1 MALSDLPF
9 NREQQLPLCCRR
21 AVEPCWLECSQSC
34 PCLYR
39 QRQTLRSLLP
49 KSTMHDCALQVS
61 GYSHPRVSTTNA
73 HRSWPIHRVFTGT
86 TTTQESR
93 HFVRGTEKLD
103 QAGSLA
109 LTAQVRSGTVLL
121 RSGSTEYQATRAVPH
136 PANSSACSHHLK
148 TTTTIPPTPHMPHN
162 RPNPGLF
169 STATGVYALLPGGRL
184 FFLW

>member
-1 MALSDLPF
+1 MLISAAPNAAEPAPKKHNARL
-9 NREQQLPLCCRR
+9 R
-21 AVEPCWLECSQSC
+21 AASIWLFASTSQ
-34 PCLYR
+34 
-39 QRQTLRSLLP
+39 
-49 KSTMHDCALQVS
+49 HD
-61 GYSHPRVSTTNA
+61 NA

-93 HFVRGTEKLD
+93 HFVRGTEKSD